1 MLDPRKLAVLRE
13 FHARGTVARAA
24 EALSFT
30 PSAVSQ
36 QLAAVER
43 EAGVELFR
51 HVGRKLELTDAGLLL
66 VERADELL
74 AHIERVEAELATHS
88 GGTVRVAAFQT
99 ALRFMV
105 MPVLDRLPADVRVEL
120 VEAEAEA
127 SLPLLAQGALDVVVA
142 EEYEHAPRAHMPRIR
157 RDYLEPDEMVLAV
170 AASRRGPLTLEAL
183 RDASWATA
191 REGTAY
197 ADMLARLCRLEGFE
211 PEVRHRVNDMQLL
224 IDLVAD
230 GRAVALLPALGRP
243 EADPRLRT
251 RRAGVTRSIFVATRE
266 SDRDRPATTAVL
278 EALSSRRRSGSRSRR
293 RRRATARRD
302 GSPSGRSSRPS

>member
-13 FHARGTVARAA
+13 FNARGTVARAA

-36 QLAAVER
+36 QLAALER

-51 HVGRKLELTDAGLLL
+51 HVGRRLELTDAGRLL
-66 VERADELL
+66 VDRADELL
-74 AHIERVEAELATHS
+74 AHVERVEAELAAHS

-99 ALRFMV
+99 ALRFVV
-105 MPVLDRLPADVRVEL
+105 MPVLGRLPADVRVEL

-142 EEYEHAPRAHMPRIR
+142 EEYEHAPRARAPRIH
-157 RDYLEPDEMVLAV
+157 RDYLRPDEMVLAV
-170 AASRRGPLTLEAL
+170 AADRPGPVTLKAL
-183 RDASWATA
+183 RDEPWATA

-197 ADMLARLCRLEGFE
+197 ADMLARLCRSEGGFE

-224 IDLVAD
+224 IDLVAA
-230 GRAVALLPALGRP
+230 GEAVALLPALGRP
-243 EADPRLRT
+243 GQDPRVKV
-251 RRAGVTRSIFVATRE
+251 RRAGVERSIFVATRA
-266 SDRDRPATTAVL
+266 SDR
-278 EALSSRRRSGSRSRR
+278 G
-293 RRRATARRD
+293 
-302 GSPSGRSSRPS
+302 RPSTAAVVQALLDQ